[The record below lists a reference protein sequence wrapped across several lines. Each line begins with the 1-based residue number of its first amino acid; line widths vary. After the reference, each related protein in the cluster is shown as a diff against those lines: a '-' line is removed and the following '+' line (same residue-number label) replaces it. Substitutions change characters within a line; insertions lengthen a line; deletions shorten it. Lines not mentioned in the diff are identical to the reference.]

1 MPDSIT
7 VEDLLSNNYKSTP
20 RNKLIADFCKSI
32 GLIEKYGSG
41 IRRIV
46 EYFTEAQLPRPEF
59 RNISDGFMV
68 TIFAIN
74 TDKAID
80 TGGQIGGLIGGQ
92 IGGQMTE
99 NQQKILSLINGNN
112 KISRKEI
119 ADKIEINESAIQKQ
133 LKNLMRLGVI
143 ERIGGT
149 RGFWK
154 IN

>member
-1 MPDSIT
+1 M
-7 VEDLLSNNYKSTP
+7 LSNNYKSKP

-46 EYFTEAQLPRPEF
+46 EYFKEAQLPRPEF

-68 TIFAIN
+68 TVFATNKDIEEV
-74 TDKAID
+74 
-80 TGGQIGGLIGGQ
+80 GGAIGGAITR
-92 IGGQMTE
+92 TE
-99 NQQKILSLINGNN
+99 NGLSGSKAQIIALIKESPTISYREISKKIN
-112 KISRKEI
+112 
-119 ADKIEINESAIQKQ
+119 INESAIIKHIKG
-133 LKNLMRLGVI
+133 LKEAGLLIRM
-143 ERIGGT
+143 GGT